1 MKQPQQKS
9 SLTQTTTTANIPANI
24 SVQNQKL
31 GITTQINVS
40 KIYIYIFPFF

>member
-1 MKQPQQKS
+1 MKQQHQKAG
-9 SLTQTTTTANIPANI
+9 LTQTTTANIPANI

-40 KIYIYIFPFF
+40 K